1 MEESL
6 NEPQNAKVAGIFYC
20 LGLAVPI
27 VSVVFL
33 ATNFV
38 DFPDTFLVTCIL
50 ETTLVILGKGFL
62 RLVTF
67 RKCNKSFENS
77 QTSETKRE
85 TKRGVLCVF
94 LRPLR
99 VAYVLGT
106 VYIGIAAFV
115 FFFFKETTNKVKS
128 PEQSRDLNQECYWL
142 DFFDSH
148 DIWHIL
154 SSFALLMS
162 ALLVIHV
169 SYDPNTCENGKTEAK
184 GNTGRNTGK
193 KGGTRKTEAKGE
205 MDLSMPLLEV

>member
-1 MEESL
+1 MAALIVFVALLATKNIDFPATFLFACISETL
-6 NEPQNAKVAGIFYC
+6 VVIVAKVIA
-20 LGLAVPI
+20 
-27 VSVVFL
+27 
-33 ATNFV
+33 
-38 DFPDTFLVTCIL
+38 
-50 ETTLVILGKGFL
+50 
-62 RLVTF
+62 RLVTWW
-67 RKCNKSFENS
+67 KSDKSCSNS
-77 QTSETKRE
+77 TTKR
-85 TKRGVLCVF
+85 KGIRRLRF
-94 LRPLR
+94 LSRFF
-99 VAYVLGT
+99 YVLG
-106 VYIGIAAFV
+106 VVGIWAAAFV
-115 FFFFKETTNKVKS
+115 FFIDKETTNKVKS

-142 DFFDSH
+142 DFFDSR